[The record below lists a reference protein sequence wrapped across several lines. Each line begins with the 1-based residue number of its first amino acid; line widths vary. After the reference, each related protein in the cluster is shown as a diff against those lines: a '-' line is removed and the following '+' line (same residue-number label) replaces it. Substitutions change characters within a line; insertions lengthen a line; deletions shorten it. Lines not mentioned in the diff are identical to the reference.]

1 MMMID
6 SGLLFW
12 VTLYIMSIKNSSVSR
27 PRCSWTSNNRQKPK
41 TCLFV

>member
-12 VTLYIMSIKNSSVSR
+12 GHLVYWL
-27 PRCSWTSNNRQKPK
+27 SWYGY
-41 TCLFV
+41 LFR